1 MLKAPVARLVRRVP
15 IGQILP
21 RCPGAQ
27 HPEHAVQDVAGLP
40 GRAAAA
46 ILAGL
51 MSEERFEQRPLLVGE
66 IHADGTT
73 VGRRL

>member
-1 MLKAPVARLVRRVP
+1 MTRLIRRVP

-21 RCPGAQ
+21 RCTGTQDPQ
-27 HPEHAVQDVAGLP
+27 DAVQDIPRGTRRPTAS
-40 GRAAAA
+40 

-51 MSEERFEQRPLLVGE
+51 VAEERFEQTPLLVGE